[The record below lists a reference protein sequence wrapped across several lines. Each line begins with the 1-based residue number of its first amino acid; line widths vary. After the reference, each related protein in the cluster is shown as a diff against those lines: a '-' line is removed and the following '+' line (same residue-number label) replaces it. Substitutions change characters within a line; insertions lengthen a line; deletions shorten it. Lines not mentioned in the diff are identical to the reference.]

1 MTRQRGVA
9 LVEFAL
15 ILPFLLV
22 MLVMTAE
29 LGRAIYH
36 YGELAKSVR
45 EAARYLSVRAPGT
58 GIAQARNIVVYGRPE
73 GASRASI
80 PGLSASNV
88 PDPVWATTGSYPTV
102 NTVTVTVQNYR
113 FVPMLG
119 NVFGARFEILSF
131 GPIRAT
137 MRSPT

>member
-45 EAARYLSVRAPGT
+45 EAEWVVFKLRWKRLT
-58 GIAQARNIVVYGRPE
+58 GQDLP
-73 GASRASI
+73 
-80 PGLSASNV
+80 L
-88 PDPVWATTGSYPTV
+88 D
-102 NTVTVTVQNYR
+102 
-113 FVPMLG
+113 
-119 NVFGARFEILSF
+119 
-131 GPIRAT
+131 
-137 MRSPT
+137 

>member
-22 MLVMTAE
+22 MIVMTTE

-58 GIAQARNIVVYGRPE
+58 GIEQARNIVLYGRPD
-73 GASRASI
+73 GAETATV
-80 PGLSASNV
+80 PGLTESNV
-88 PDPVWATTGSYPTV
+88 PDPVWATMGSYPTV
-102 NTVTVTVQNYR
+102 NTVTITVENYQ
-113 FVPMLG
+113 FIPMLG
-119 NVFGARFEILSF
+119 NVFGTGFGILTFS
-131 GPIRAT
+131 PIRAT

>member
-22 MLVMTAE
+22 MLAMTAE

-58 GIAQARNIVVYGRPE
+58 GIVQARNIVVYGRPE
-73 GASRASI
+73 GARSATV

-88 PDPVWATTGSYPTV
+88 PNPVWATKGSYPTV
-102 NTVTVTVQNYR
+102 NTVTVTVQNYQ
-113 FVPMLG
+113 FIPMLG
-119 NVFGARFEILSF
+119 NVFGTRFEILTFS
-131 GPIRAT
+131 PIRAT